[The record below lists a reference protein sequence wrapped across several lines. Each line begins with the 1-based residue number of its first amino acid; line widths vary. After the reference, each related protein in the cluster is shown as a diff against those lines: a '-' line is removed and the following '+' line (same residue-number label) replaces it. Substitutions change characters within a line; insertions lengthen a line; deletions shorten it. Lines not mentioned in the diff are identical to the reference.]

1 MAAVTAPGGSGR
13 HAARQPGEA
22 SGGRQT
28 GARTRPR
35 SAADRRR
42 AGRVPAG
49 HRPRGG
55 DCRRCRR
62 DPLGTPRAP
71 GGRWRPPATGTSAPR
86 AARTDRRAGSGTG
99 RLTRSTS
106 GGTVNA
112 AATSPDEESLVT
124 EEARIGP
131 TDRPIRV
138 LIAEDEALIR
148 LDLKEMLLEEGFDVV
163 AEVSDGATAV
173 RLARELRPDLCILDL
188 KMPVM
193 DGIQAAEQI
202 TKERLSA
209 VLILTAFSQRDLID
223 KARRAGAMAYLVKPF
238 QKHDLL
244 PAIQIAAGRFKDLQ
258 GLEDQV
264 GDLTDRLEARKLV
277 ERAKGLLQEHEG
289 MTEPAAFRWLQKTA
303 MERRLAMKAVASQ
316 VVERYETQS

>member
-1 MAAVTAPGGSGR
+1 MTTSSEDTSTRADEQAPAAEPQ
-13 HAARQPGEA
+13 RQ
-22 SGGRQT
+22 
-28 GARTRPR
+28 
-35 SAADRRR
+35 
-42 AGRVPAG
+42 
-49 HRPRGG
+49 
-55 DCRRCRR
+55 
-62 DPLGTPRAP
+62 
-71 GGRWRPPATGTSAPR
+71 
-86 AARTDRRAGSGTG
+86 
-99 RLTRSTS
+99 
-106 GGTVNA
+106 
-112 AATSPDEESLVT
+112 
-124 EEARIGP
+124 
-131 TDRPIRV
+131 IRV

-193 DGIQAAEQI
+193 DGIQAAEQV

-209 VLILTAFSQRDLID
+209 VLILTAFSQRDLIE

-277 ERAKGLLQEHEG
+277 ERAKGLLQQHES
-289 MTEPAAFRWLQKTA
+289 MAEPAAFRWLQKTA
-303 MERRLAMKAVASQ
+303 MERRLSMKDVAAQ
-316 VVERYETQS
+316 VFERYESTG

>member
-1 MAAVTAPGGSGR
+1 M
-13 HAARQPGEA
+13 
-22 SGGRQT
+22 
-28 GARTRPR
+28 
-35 SAADRRR
+35 
-42 AGRVPAG
+42 
-49 HRPRGG
+49 
-55 DCRRCRR
+55 
-62 DPLGTPRAP
+62 
-71 GGRWRPPATGTSAPR
+71 
-86 AARTDRRAGSGTG
+86 
-99 RLTRSTS
+99 
-106 GGTVNA
+106 NA

>member
-1 MAAVTAPGGSGR
+1 VNALT
-13 HAARQPGEA
+13 
-22 SGGRQT
+22 
-28 GARTRPR
+28 TRP
-35 SAADRRR
+35 
-42 AGRVPAG
+42 
-49 HRPRGG
+49 H
-55 DCRRCRR
+55 
-62 DPLGTPRAP
+62 
-71 GGRWRPPATGTSAPR
+71 
-86 AARTDRRAGSGTG
+86 
-99 RLTRSTS
+99 
-106 GGTVNA
+106 
-112 AATSPDEESLVT
+112 DEERSVT
-124 EEARIGP
+124 DEAQARP
-131 TDRPIRV
+131 ADRPIRV

-193 DGIQAAEQI
+193 DGIQAAEQV

-277 ERAKGLLQEHEG
+277 ERAKGMLQEHEE
-289 MTEPAAFRWLQKTA
+289 MSEAAAFRWLQKTA
-303 MERRLAMKAVASQ
+303 MERRLSMKAVAEQ
-316 VVERYETQS
+316 VVDRYQSQSPDADG

>member
-1 MAAVTAPGGSGR
+1 MS
-13 HAARQPGEA
+13 
-22 SGGRQT
+22 
-28 GARTRPR
+28 
-35 SAADRRR
+35 
-42 AGRVPAG
+42 
-49 HRPRGG
+49 
-55 DCRRCRR
+55 
-62 DPLGTPRAP
+62 
-71 GGRWRPPATGTSAPR
+71 PATTTP
-86 AARTDRRAGSGTG
+86 D
-99 RLTRSTS
+99 
-106 GGTVNA
+106 
-112 AATSPDEESLVT
+112 DEESRVAR
-124 EEARIGP
+124 EAQARP
-131 TDRPIRV
+131 AERPIRG

-193 DGIQAAEQI
+193 DGIQAAEQV

-209 VLILTAFSQRDLID
+209 VLILTAFSQRDLIE

-264 GDLTDRLEARKLV
+264 GDLTDRLEARKMV
-277 ERAKGLLQEHEG
+277 ERAKGLLQQHEG
-289 MTEPAAFRWLQKTA
+289 MAEPAAFRWLQKTA
-303 MERRLAMKAVASQ
+303 MERRLSMKDVAAQ
-316 VVERYETQS
+316 VVERYQSGI